1 MTIPKKPHR
10 PAHRAAGGDE
20 AAPPSTPSDVIDS
33 ADTPQHGRPGTK
45 IATVLDLLRRPGG
58 ATIADIGEA
67 TGWQSHTVR
76 GALAGA
82 IGRRMGL
89 KVISEKKP
97 GEARRYRLAD

>member
-1 MTIPKKPHR
+1 MPRRKPADTVAQR
-10 PAHRAAGGDE
+10 PDE
-20 AAPPSTPSDVIDS
+20 GASEAPAPTAPAAPEPATTRAPPRD
-33 ADTPQHGRPGTK
+33 GTK
-45 IATVLDLLRRPGG
+45 IATVLDLLRQPGG
-58 ATIADIGEA
+58 TTIADISAA

-89 KVISEKKP
+89 KVISHKEN

>member
-1 MTIPKKPHR
+1 MTFPKKSRTGAQRAHTAPTSATPGNGSGNPVP
-10 PAHRAAGGDE
+10 PATP
-20 AAPPSTPSDVIDS
+20 AAP
-33 ADTPQHGRPGTK
+33 RPGTK
-45 IATVLDLLRRPGG
+45 IAVVLDLLRRPGG

-89 KVISEKKP
+89 KVTSHKEA